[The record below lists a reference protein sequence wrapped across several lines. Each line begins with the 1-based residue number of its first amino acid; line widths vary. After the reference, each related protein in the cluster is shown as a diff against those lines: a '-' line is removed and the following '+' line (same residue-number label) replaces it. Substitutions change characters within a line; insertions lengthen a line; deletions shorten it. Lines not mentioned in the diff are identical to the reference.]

1 MTKHCRILVCLM
13 LLALL
18 FAPPLLAR
26 GDLSLDQAVQQAR
39 ERTGGRVISA
49 ETREKNGRM
58 FHNIRIL
65 TNDGRVRRLKYDAGD
80 NRRPNNRRDDNRR

>member
-1 MTKHCRILVCLM
+1 MIKRSRILVCLM

-18 FAPPLLAR
+18 FAPPLFAR
-26 GDLSLDQAVQQAR
+26 DDLSLDRAVQQAR

-49 ETREKNGRM
+49 ETREEDGRM

-65 TNDGRVRRLKYDAGD
+65 TNDGRVRRLQYDAD
-80 NRRPNNRRDDNRR
+80 DERRSNNRRYDDRR